1 VPVGSSSTSRG
12 RRHEWRE
19 RRERC
24 TGVEERGTVLNVIAV
39 PGSLDHR
46 TIDTFLDEVIAESGE
61 RTLFDARHLRWV
73 DPNGMVALLVAGTV
87 AAEKQGTLPRLELP
101 ESTDVNGYLSRM
113 AFFEAARA
121 VFEVDVPGRRGSGGP
136 SDVLLEITPVT
147 ANADVHEVVD
157 RVQGKAGAI
166 LTSKLGYPGTA
177 VVQFSVILSEVCQN
191 IVEHAEGTGW
201 VAAQAY
207 NWARRL
213 GRFVVVISVMDVGRG
228 FRGSLSDEH
237 SARYA
242 DRWGDTT
249 ALEAAF
255 LHGLTRFPDSGRGQ
269 GIQQIRRQVRRWD
282 GAITIRSGTARI
294 GQVPE
299 WDDTPPLV
307 DGLAPLPG
315 SQISIVLPARGAS

>member
-1 VPVGSSSTSRG
+1 M
-12 RRHEWRE
+12 
-19 RRERC
+19 
-24 TGVEERGTVLNVIAV
+24 NVIAV

-46 TIDTFLDEVIAESGE
+46 TIDAFLDEVALQDGD

-87 AAEKQGTLPRLELP
+87 AGKKQGALPHLELP
-101 ESTDVNGYLSRM
+101 ESADVNGYLSRM
-113 AFFEAARA
+113 GFFETIQG
-121 VFEVDVPGRRGSGGP
+121 VFECEPPARRSSVGS
-136 SDVLLEITPVT
+136 SDVLLEITPIA

-157 RVQGKAGAI
+157 RVQGRAGTI
-166 LTSKLGYPGTA
+166 LSSKLGYPTTA
-177 VVQFSVILSEVCQN
+177 IVQFSVILSEVCQN
-191 IVEHAEGTGW
+191 IIEHAEAPGW

-207 NWARRL
+207 NWSKRL

-228 FRGSLSDEH
+228 FRGSLTDEH

-315 SQISIVLPARGAS
+315 SQISIILPARVGE

>member
-1 VPVGSSSTSRG
+1 M
-12 RRHEWRE
+12 
-19 RRERC
+19 
-24 TGVEERGTVLNVIAV
+24 

-46 TIDTFLDEVIAESGE
+46 TIDAFLDDVVTNARE
-61 RTLFDARHLRWV
+61 RTLLDARHLRWV
-73 DPNGMVALLVAGTV
+73 DPNGMVALLVAGSV
-87 AAEKQGTLPRLELP
+87 AGKAGQTRPRLELP
-101 ESTDVNGYLSRM
+101 ESSDVNGYLGRM
-113 AFFEAARA
+113 KFHEAARE
-121 VFEVDVPGRRGSGGP
+121 VFDLDAPSRRSAGGP
-136 SDVLLEITPVT
+136 SDVLLEITSIA

-157 RVQGKAGAI
+157 RVQGQAGQI
-166 LTSKLGYPGTA
+166 LSSKLGYPSTA

-191 IVEHAEGTGW
+191 IVEHAEAPGW

-207 NWARRL
+207 NWAKRL

-237 SARYA
+237 SARYG

-315 SQISIVLPARGAS
+315 AQISIILPARVGP